1 MKKYKEYMDG
11 VEVSPELHERLTH
24 LAPAKR
30 PAPWKKYGA
39 LAAAL
44 VLVVG
49 AGAFGLSRLG
59 DVGTG
64 PATAELAEEEPDI
77 AVVTDSAELPDGQ
90 AQTSGGYEVTEG
102 EVVSYYML
110 PYIAYNDAEDMMMTD
125 YSLAPPGALSR
136 EVELADLDTLLDGA
150 DMAVHLLW
158 SDSWEWSG
166 TAWFL
171 EDGTPCA
178 ASLWADGDDIALNV
192 EMMRGGDVPSCMVF
206 PDESYETTTF
216 NGVEITALKNIGYM
230 AKDDGTQLRESR
242 MVSCFA
248 NDVGY
253 KLTLYG
259 VDEEYLGAICAHFVR
274 WAITEGFDLSALSVD
289 GAVPIDTETG
299 SPVGVPNGE
308 DEASSPAYDP
318 TQTQIWN

>member
-24 LAPAKR
+24 LVPDR
-30 PAPWKKYGA
+30 RQAPWKKYGA

-77 AVVTDSAELPDGQ
+77 AVVTDPAGLPDGQ

-110 PYIAYNDAEDMMMTD
+110 PYIAYGEGDASSPSLMDFAYNAPEGSTQREVTAADVAALAGGQSVLTDHLDWAGFTWSGMMIVNEDGSLWHMYLWGEREDMVISLDVLSGDELPANCIVTEADTVTD
-125 YSLAPPGALSR
+125 VFGIQVKGYKGGIYGLADEEGSTILWLPESRTVEFVANGAGYRFQVYGR
-136 EVELADLDTLLDGA
+136 EGQGEAVELL
-150 DMAVHLLW
+150 V
-158 SDSWEWSG
+158 
-166 TAWFL
+166 
-171 EDGTPCA
+171 
-178 ASLWADGDDIALNV
+178 
-192 EMMRGGDVPSCMVF
+192 
-206 PDESYETTTF
+206 
-216 NGVEITALKNIGYM
+216 
-230 AKDDGTQLRESR
+230 SR
-242 MVSCFA
+242 
-248 NDVGY
+248 
-253 KLTLYG
+253 
-259 VDEEYLGAICAHFVR
+259 FVR
-274 WAITEGFDLSALSVD
+274 LAVGEGLNLSLSLEEDPASSAL
-289 GAVPIDTETG
+289 ATEEQG
-299 SPVGVPNGE
+299 N
-308 DEASSPAYDP
+308 SPAYDP

>member
-110 PYIAYNDAEDMMMTD
+110 PYIAYGEGNASTSSLTDFAYNAPEGSTQREVTAADVAALAGGQSALTDHLDWSGFTWSGMMIVNEDGSLWHMYLWGEREDMVISLDVLSGDELPANCIVTEADTVTD
-125 YSLAPPGALSR
+125 VFGVQVKGYKGGIYGLADEEGNTILWLPESRTVEFVANGAGYRFQVYGR
-136 EVELADLDTLLDGA
+136 EGQGEAVELLVSRFVRLAVTEGLNLD
-150 DMAVHLLW
+150 
-158 SDSWEWSG
+158 
-166 TAWFL
+166 
-171 EDGTPCA
+171 
-178 ASLWADGDDIALNV
+178 
-192 EMMRGGDVPSCMVF
+192 
-206 PDESYETTTF
+206 
-216 NGVEITALKNIGYM
+216 
-230 AKDDGTQLRESR
+230 
-242 MVSCFA
+242 
-248 NDVGY
+248 
-253 KLTLYG
+253 LTL
-259 VDEEYLGAICAHFVR
+259 EEEADSA
-274 WAITEGFDLSALSVD
+274 APAAEGDS
-289 GAVPIDTETG
+289 G
-299 SPVGVPNGE
+299 ST
-308 DEASSPAYDP
+308 PAYDP
-318 TQTQIWN
+318 SETQIWN